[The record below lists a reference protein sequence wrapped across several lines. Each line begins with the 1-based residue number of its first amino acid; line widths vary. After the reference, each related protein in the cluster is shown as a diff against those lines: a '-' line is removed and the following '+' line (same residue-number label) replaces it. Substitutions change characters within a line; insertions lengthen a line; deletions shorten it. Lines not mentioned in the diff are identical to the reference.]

1 MATIAENIQTLR
13 SIKSD
18 IKQAITDKGGSVG
31 NDFKTYAQAITNLP
45 SGGGGGTENEDG
57 LVTRTISVYSNDRV
71 SEVAD
76 YAFYNY
82 RRLTSVSLL
91 NCISIGAN
99 AFFLCS
105 RLQSID
111 LPNCTEVRYYA
122 FASCYNI
129 KTFNLPNCETVYS
142 YGFNRCSELTSIEL
156 PLCIEIGSSAFT
168 GCRNLKEVYLNSVPN
183 VTRIQLN
190 TFSSCSNLTS
200 IYVPA
205 SLVDAFKTAQYWSSM
220 SSKIV
225 AYREV
230 VGTEDML

>member
-1 MATIAENIQTLR
+1 MATITENIQTLR
-13 SIKSD
+13 SIKSG

-31 NDFKTYAQAITNLP
+31 NDFKTYAQAITDLP
-45 SGGGGGTENEDG
+45 SGGGGGTEIEDG
-57 LVTRTISVYSNDRV
+57 LVTRTLSVYSNDRV
-71 SEVAD
+71 SVVGD

-82 RRLTSVSLL
+82 RSLTSVSLL
-91 NCISIGAN
+91 NCKLVSTN

-111 LPNCTEVRYYA
+111 LPNCIEVGNYA

-142 YGFNRCSELTSIEL
+142 YGFNRCSGLTSIEL
-156 PLCIEIGSSAFT
+156 PLCIEIRNSAFT
-168 GCRNLKEVYLNSVPN
+168 GCRNLIEVYLNSVPN

-205 SLVDAFKTAQYWSSM
+205 SLVDAFKTAQYWSSL
-220 SSKIV
+220 STKIV
-225 AYREV
+225 AY
-230 VGTEDML
+230 GKDIAPED